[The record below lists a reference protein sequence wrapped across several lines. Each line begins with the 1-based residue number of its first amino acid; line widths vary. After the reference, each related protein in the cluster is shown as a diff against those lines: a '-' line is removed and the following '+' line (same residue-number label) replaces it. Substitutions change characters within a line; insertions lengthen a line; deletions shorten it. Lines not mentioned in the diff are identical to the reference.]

1 VAGGDGAGW
10 TAAIEGCLKDASAR
24 FPADMDCASLSRFV
38 LTVMEGGVMQARAHR
53 SLVPFDASVEHLR
66 AYFKLLEQQ
75 RSQSFRSS

>member
-1 VAGGDGAGW
+1 
-10 TAAIEGCLKDASAR
+10 
-24 FPADMDCASLSRFV
+24 MDCASLSRFV